1 MKIKYK
7 KKKDKT
13 KVIVNNTLI
22 VNYYNNQPPN
32 TLNKDNKRQS
42 RIQQILNFFSIISR
56 VYKFVL
62 SDNNILI
69 DILKNIFI

>member
-1 MKIKYK
+1 MGNKR
-7 KKKDKT
+7 KKDKT
-13 KVIVNNTLI
+13 QLIINTVIVN
-22 VNYYNNQPPN
+22 NYYNNQPPN

-42 RIQQILNFFSIISR
+42 RIQQILNFFSIITW

-69 DILKNIFI
+69 DILKNIFS

>member
-7 KKKDKT
+7 KKKDKI
-13 KVIVNNTLI
+13 KVIVNSTLI
-22 VNYYNNQPPN
+22 VNSYYNNQPPN
-32 TLNKDNKRQS
+32 NNKRQS
-42 RIQQILNFFSIISR
+42 RIKQILNFFPYIITW

-69 DILKNIFI
+69 DILKNIFS

>member
-1 MKIKYK
+1 MGNKR
-7 KKKDKT
+7 KKDKT
-13 KVIVNNTLI
+13 QLIINTVIVN
-22 VNYYNNQPPN
+22 NYYNNQPPN

-42 RIQQILNFFSIISR
+42 RIQQILNFFSIISW

-69 DILKNIFI
+69 DILKNIFS

>member
-1 MKIKYK
+1 MGNKR
-7 KKKDKT
+7 KKDKT
-13 KVIVNNTLI
+13 QLIINTVIVN
-22 VNYYNNQPPN
+22 NYYNNQPPN

-42 RIQQILNFFSIISR
+42 RIQQILNFFSIISW

-69 DILKNIFI
+69 DILKNIFN

>member
-1 MKIKYK
+1 MGNKR
-7 KKKDKT
+7 KKDKT
-13 KVIVNNTLI
+13 QLIINTVIVN
-22 VNYYNNQPPN
+22 NYYNNQPPN

-42 RIQQILNFFSIISR
+42 RIQQILNFFSIISW

>member
-1 MKIKYK
+1 MENKR
-7 KKKDKT
+7 KKDKT

-22 VNYYNNQPPN
+22 VNNYYNNQTPN
-32 TLNKDNKRQS
+32 TKRQS
-42 RIQQILNFFSIISR
+42 RIQQILNFFSIISW

-69 DILKNIFI
+69 DILKNIFN